1 LLLYGVNVQVIY
13 LYNKIYLLLFYLYF
27 NFIILYYICMM
38 KEGKKVLSIQTDQTI
53 IDKLKE
59 ICEKEKRS
67 QAKTLE
73 ILIEDKHKLIKDGK

>member
-1 LLLYGVNVQVIY
+1 
-13 LYNKIYLLLFYLYF
+13 
-27 NFIILYYICMM
+27 M

>member
-1 LLLYGVNVQVIY
+1 
-13 LYNKIYLLLFYLYF
+13 
-27 NFIILYYICMM
+27 M
-38 KEGKKVLSIQTDQTI
+38 KEGKKVLSVQTDQTI

-73 ILIEDKHKLIKDGK
+73 ILIEEKYNQLNPEPKMPDHENIRGKEYYK